1 MNVAYYISEHGF
13 GHISRSYEVIKY
25 FRENAPIDN
34 LFINTTRKDFV
45 KDKTDNLIFREVS
58 LDVGMVQLS
67 SISLNV
73 EKTLEAIFEFE
84 KNKAALI
91 ESEIDFLKKEKI
103 DCIISDSSS
112 IPFLLADKLNLPS
125 YFIGNFTWD
134 FIYDN
139 YSKDHPYF
147 KDYSDTL
154 RKEYSLCKLGLIL
167 PFHCPMDSIPNKKEI
182 GIIGRRSLKDRD
194 SVRESLGFT
203 DKNRYFLFSFGAYG
217 ISDTLGFKNLKENEW
232 IVISGYEGLV
242 GDKVIDVK
250 NIYYPDLLKA
260 CDYVL
265 TKPGYGILSESYLAN
280 TPVIYTDRGDFA
292 EYPYLVEA
300 LNQYHLSAFLSQS
313 ELLNF
318 QLKNAVSHI
327 EEERNWKK
335 IPVLR
340 DGRKEILEQIF

>member
-1 MNVAYYISEHGF
+1 MNIAYYISGHGF
-13 GHISRSYEVIKY
+13 GHISRSYEVIRY
-25 FRENAPIDN
+25 LHENASIVK
-34 LFINTTRKDFV
+34 LFVNTTRKDFV
-45 KDKTDNLIFREVS
+45 KDKKENLIFRDISV
-58 LDVGMVQLS
+58 DVGMVQLS

-84 KNKAALI
+84 KSKTVII

-112 IPFLLADKLNLPS
+112 LPFVLADKLQLPS

-134 FIYDN
+134 FIYNN
-139 YSKDHPYF
+139 YSKDHSYF
-147 KDYSDTL
+147 ATYSNAL

-167 PFHCPMDSIPNKKEI
+167 PFHCPMDSIPYRLEI
-182 GIIGRRSLKDRD
+182 GIIGRASLKNRD
-194 SVRESLGFT
+194 NIRESIGFT
-203 DKNRYFLFSFGAYG
+203 NKNRYFLFSFGAYG
-217 ISDTLGFKNLKENEW
+217 ISDSLGYQNLKDNEW
-232 IVISGYEGLV
+232 VVVSGYEGLV

-250 NIYYPDLLKA
+250 DIYYPDLLKA

-280 TPVIYTDRGDFA
+280 TPIIYTDRGDFA

-300 LNQYHLSAFLSQS
+300 LNKYHLSAFLSQS

-318 QLKNAVSHI
+318 QLEKAVSRI

-335 IPVLR
+335 IPILR
-340 DGRKEILEQIF
+340 DGRREILEQIF

>member
-1 MNVAYYISEHGF
+1 MNIAYYISGHGF
-13 GHISRSYEVIKY
+13 GHISRSFEVIKY
-25 FRENAPIDN
+25 LCENAPISK
-34 LFINTTRKDFV
+34 LFVNTTRKDFI
-45 KDKTDNLIFREVS
+45 KDKTENLIFREVS

-84 KNKAALI
+84 KIKATLI

-112 IPFLLADKLNLPS
+112 LPFLLAEKLNLPS

-147 KDYSDTL
+147 KDYSNVL
-154 RKEYSLCKLGLIL
+154 RKEYSHCKLGLIL
-167 PFHCPMDSIPNKKEI
+167 PFHCPMNSIPKRVDV
-182 GIIGRRSLKDRD
+182 GIIGRRSSKARREIRD
-194 SVRESLGFT
+194 SLGFA

-217 ISDTLGFKNLKENEW
+217 IPDTLGFRNLKENEW
-232 IVISGYEGLV
+232 IVVSGYEGLV

-250 NIYYPDLLKA
+250 NIHYPDLLKA

-292 EYPYLVEA
+292 EYQYLVEA
-300 LNQYHLSAFLSQS
+300 LNRYHLAAFLSQKD
-313 ELLNF
+313 LLNF
-318 QLKNAVSHI
+318 QLEKGILQI
-327 EEERNWKK
+327 EQQRNQKK
-335 IPVLR
+335 IPVLQ
-340 DGRKEILEQIF
+340 DGRREILEQIF